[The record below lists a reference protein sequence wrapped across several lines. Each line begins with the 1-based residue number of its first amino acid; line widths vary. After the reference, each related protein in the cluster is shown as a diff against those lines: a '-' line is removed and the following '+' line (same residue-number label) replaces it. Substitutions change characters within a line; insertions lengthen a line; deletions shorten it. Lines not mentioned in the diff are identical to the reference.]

1 MKYLPLWLMLSVW
14 SCNAQTTSVPAAV
27 ETAVAPLTYQDS
39 LIMLFKE
46 HTAYYSTGFDY
57 PVGKPDAKGYYNAQP
72 FGKNNHLGDDWN
84 GNGGGNTDMGDPV
97 YAVANGY
104 VTQSVNFY
112 GGWGRVL
119 RIAHAIPEG
128 DSLVIVESLYA
139 HMDTMTTRKG
149 QWIKKGDA
157 IGTIGNAGGIYLAH
171 LHLEIR
177 NGAGYELGGGYST
190 VTKGYLDPTKFI
202 KANRTARKK

>member
-1 MKYLPLWLMLSVW
+1 MKYLPFLLCISVW
-14 SCNAQTTSVPAAV
+14 SCNAQTTSLPDAQKAA
-27 ETAVAPLTYQDS
+27 ETSLTYQDS
-39 LIMLFKE
+39 LISLFKE
-46 HTAYYSTGFDY
+46 HTSYYTNGFDY

-112 GGWGRVL
+112 GGWGRVM

-128 DSLVIVESLYA
+128 DSLIIVESLYA
-139 HMDTMTTRKG
+139 HMDTMTMRKG

-157 IGTIGNAGGIYLAH
+157 IGKIGNAGGIYLAH

-190 VTKGYLDPTKFI
+190 VTKDYLDPTKFI
-202 KANRTARKK
+202 KANRTVRKK